1 MKKFMK
7 ILGITGIVF
16 CLCGFAMAG
25 VGYAFGGGNYVR
37 AENLTDIKNIFFPGA
52 GKIFGDGAGSD
63 IKADTGNGRAGNPME
78 GEGKEAV
85 SVDSDNIKTWKEDD
99 IRLNSVSSITANLDY
114 IDLKIVASDNNDFM
128 MSYELHCMNRKNPLS
143 YHLEDGA
150 LKLTETDFKAPS
162 WKGWFWDTESFTNKY
177 YSCITL
183 YVPLDTVLKSC
194 VLNMAD
200 SDLTIKELHCNTLEI
215 EAAEGDMNI
224 GGSSYAKAVLKAADG
239 DIVFS
244 GTSVSG
250 DLLLD
255 TEDGDI
261 SASDL
266 EVSGDLQLDTA
277 DGDISVSDVE
287 VRGDIQLDTADGD
300 VSFSGI
306 NISKGMKMNAEDGDI
321 MISSL
326 AASGA
331 VEIILCDGDIS
342 VSDFTESGG
351 AYFQTEYGDVSASS
365 LTVTGKLQIDTED
378 GDISLSEL
386 GVSGMADINS
396 EYGDISIQMQKKFL
410 SNLKITMETEDG
422 ELSAARLLGG
432 DKRKGYFE
440 KEGSADC
447 YLKGYT
453 EEGDIS
459 IQ

>member
-25 VGYAFGGGNYVR
+25 VGYAFGGGNYMR

-63 IKADTGNGRAGNPME
+63 IKADMGNVRAGNPME

-150 LKLTETDFKAPS
+150 LKLTESDFKAPS
-162 WKGWFWDTESFTNKY
+162 WKGWFLDTESFTNKY

-183 YVPLDTVLKSC
+183 YVPLDTVLESC
-194 VLNMAD
+194 VLDMAD
-200 SDLTIKELHCNTLEI
+200 GDLTVKELHCNMLEI
-215 EAAEGDMNI
+215 EADGGDMNI
-224 GGSSYAKAVLKAADG
+224 GESSCKKAVLKAVYG
-239 DIVFS
+239 NLLFS

-261 SASDL
+261 SASGL
-266 EVSGDLQLDTA
+266 EVKGNIQLDTA
-277 DGDISVSDVE
+277 DGDISVSDVK
-287 VRGDIQLDTADGD
+287 VKGDIQLDTADGD
-300 VSFSGI
+300 VSFSEI
-306 NISKGMKMNAEDGDI
+306 KVSKGMKINAADGDI
-321 MISSL
+321 GISGL
-326 AASGA
+326 TASGA
-331 VEIILCDGDIS
+331 VEIALCDGDLS
-342 VSDFTESGG
+342 VTDFTESGG

-365 LTVTGKLQIDTED
+365 LTVTGKLQIDTEG
-378 GDISLSEL
+378 GDVLFSGL
-386 GVSGMADINS
+386 GVSGIADINS
-396 EYGDISIQMQKKFL
+396 ECGDISIQMQKKFL

-422 ELSAARLLGG
+422 ELSAACLLGG
-432 DKRKGYFE
+432 DKRKGRFE
-440 KEGSADC
+440 KEGPADC

-459 IQ
+459 LQ

>member
-25 VGYAFGGGNYVR
+25 VGYAFGGGNYMR
-37 AENLTDIKNIFFPGA
+37 MENLTDIKNIFFPGA

-162 WKGWFWDTESFTNKY
+162 WKGWFWDTENFTNKY

-183 YVPLDTVLKSC
+183 NVPLDTVLKSC

-266 EVSGDLQLDTA
+266 EVSGDLHLDTA
-277 DGDISVSDVE
+277 VGDT
-287 VRGDIQLDTADGD
+287 R
-300 VSFSGI
+300 
-306 NISKGMKMNAEDGDI
+306 
-321 MISSL
+321 ISSL

-378 GDISLSEL
+378 GDISLSGL

-396 EYGDISIQMQKKFL
+396 EYGDISIQIQKKFL

>member
-7 ILGITGIVF
+7 ILGITGIAF

-25 VGYAFGGGNYVR
+25 VGYAFGGGNYMR

-52 GKIFGDGAGSD
+52 GKIFGDRAGSD
-63 IKADTGNGRAGNPME
+63 IKTDTWNGRAGNPME
-78 GEGKEAV
+78 GEGKEAA
-85 SVDSDNIKTWKEDD
+85 SVDSDSIKTWKEDD

-162 WKGWFWDTESFTNKY
+162 WKGWFLDTESFTNKY

-183 YVPLDTVLKSC
+183 YVPLDTVLESC
-194 VLNMAD
+194 VLDMAD
-200 SDLTIKELHCNTLEI
+200 GDLTVKELHCNMLEI
-215 EAAEGDMNI
+215 EADGGDMNI
-224 GGSSYAKAVLKAADG
+224 GESFCKKAVLKAVYG
-239 DIVFS
+239 NLLFS

-261 SASDL
+261 SASGL
-266 EVSGDLQLDTA
+266 EVKGDIQLDTA
-277 DGDISVSDVE
+277 DGDISVSDVK
-287 VRGDIQLDTADGD
+287 VKGDIQLDTADGD
-300 VSFSGI
+300 VSFSEI
-306 NISKGMKMNAEDGDI
+306 KVSKGMKINAADGDI
-321 MISSL
+321 GISGL
-326 AASGA
+326 TASGA
-331 VEIILCDGDIS
+331 VEIALCDGDLS
-342 VSDFTESGG
+342 VTDFTESGG

-365 LTVTGKLQIDTED
+365 LTVTGKLQIDTEG
-378 GDISLSEL
+378 GDVLFSGL

-396 EYGDISIQMQKKFL
+396 ECGDISIQMQKKFL

-422 ELSAARLLGG
+422 ELSAACLLGG
-432 DKRKGYFE
+432 DKRKGRFE
-440 KEGSADC
+440 KEGPADC

-453 EEGDIS
+453 EGGDIS